1 MSVAPPLSILP
12 SYSHAFWVRLDPQG
26 WSHAAVLRP
35 QASPA
40 RKSVASPHVACA
52 IASCPVS
59 LRLGVFLSWARQQPE
74 PAAHHPSL
82 PLQPWLA
89 KLGGLAGQWTVR
101 AATPGRGEPSP
112 GADVGGVSPV
122 PVRMR
127 AEVSPVPVPM
137 WTAVRQGK

>member
-1 MSVAPPLSILP
+1 MSVAPPLPILP
-12 SYSHAFWVRLDPQG
+12 SRIHALGFASTHWAGRMRRCCVP
-26 WSHAAVLRP
+26 RP
-35 QASPA
+35 APA
-40 RKSVASPHVACA
+40 RQSVASPHVACA
-52 IASCPVS
+52 VASCPVS
-59 LRLGVFLSWARQQPE
+59 LRPGVVLSWNRQQSE

-89 KLGGLAGQWTVR
+89 ELGGLAGQWTVR

-127 AEVSPVPVPM
+127 AEVGPVPVPM